1 MRRRLLLGLAAALAF
16 AAATPAVATAA
27 DECRGL
33 QVCLPVAGPWVVVP
47 PSDRPPVDYELPC
60 PLPGYIVAGVD
71 VRLADAEIDVSF
83 RGETGSP
90 VAPGVTTRRELL
102 FTARSTAS
110 SPRPSSFRPFVGC
123 VPTSGGGGRAQ
134 TAFTATPPGGLRPT
148 RPLERVVVT
157 RRVREGTSIVRAR
170 CPRGSRL
177 LGAAHAVAFRTQT
190 SPEGRMLT
198 AVRVAR
204 SVAAGAVVARVSIAQ
219 GGLGGVRA
227 ELQLHAVCRKAAP

>member
-1 MRRRLLLGLAAALAF
+1 VRRRLAVALAF
-16 AAATPAVATAA
+16 AAVAATAAVPAVAA

-47 PSDRPPVDYELPC
+47 PSGGTPVEYELRC
-60 PLPGYIVAGVD
+60 PLPGYVVAGVD
-71 VRLADAEIDVSF
+71 VRLADGEIDVSF

-90 VAPGVTTRRELL
+90 VAPGVTTRQALL
-102 FTARSTAS
+102 FTARSTAP

-134 TAFTATPPGGLRPT
+134 TAFTATPQGGLRPT

-157 RRVREGTSIVRAR
+157 RRVGEGRAVVRVR
-170 CPRGSRL
+170 CPRGARL
-177 LGAAHAVAFRTQT
+177 LGGAHAVAFRTET
-190 SPEGRMLT
+190 PPPAGILS
-198 AVRVAR
+198 AVRVAQ
-204 SVAAGAVVARVSIAQ
+204 SVAGGAVVARVSVAL
-219 GGLGGVRA
+219 GALGGARA

>member
-1 MRRRLLLGLAAALAF
+1 MSRRLAVVAAVAAI
-16 AAATPAVATAA
+16 AATAAVPAVAA

-47 PSDRPPVDYELPC
+47 PGEAPVDYELRC
-60 PLPGYIVAGVD
+60 PLPGYVVGGVD
-71 VRLADAEIDVSF
+71 VRLADAELDVSF

-90 VAPGVTTRRELL
+90 VAPGVTTRQAAL

-110 SPRPSSFRPFVGC
+110 PRRPSSFRPFIGC

-134 TAFTATPPGGLRPT
+134 TAFTATPAGGLRPS

-157 RRVREGTSIVRAR
+157 RRVGEGSTVVRAR
-170 CPRGSRL
+170 CLRGARL
-177 LGAAHAVAFRTQT
+177 LGGAHAVAFRTQEPP
-190 SPEGRMLT
+190 SAQLLA

-204 SVAAGAVVARVSIAQ
+204 SVTGGAVVARVIVAPGS
-219 GGLGGVRA
+219 LGGVRA
-227 ELQLHAVCRKAAP
+227 ELQVHAVCRKAAP

>member
-1 MRRRLLLGLAAALAF
+1 MKRQLVLVIAV
-16 AAATPAVATAA
+16 AATAATAAVPAVAA

-47 PSDRPPVDYELPC
+47 PSDRPPVEYELRC
-60 PLPGYIVAGVD
+60 PLPGYVVAGVD
-71 VRLADAEIDVSF
+71 VRLADAEVDVSF

-90 VAPGVTTRRELL
+90 VAPGVTTRQALL
-102 FTARSTAS
+102 FTARSTAPS
-110 SPRPSSFRPFVGC
+110 NRPSSFRPFVGC

-148 RPLERVVVT
+148 RPLERIVVT
-157 RRVREGTSIVRAR
+157 RRVGEGSSVVRAR

-177 LGAAHAVAFRTQT
+177 LGGAHAVAFRTEA
-190 SPEGRMLT
+190 PPAGRLLA

-204 SVAAGAVVARVSIAQ
+204 SVAGGTVIARVSVAPRA
-219 GGLGGVRA
+219 LGGVRA

>member
-1 MRRRLLLGLAAALAF
+1 VSRRLGLAVAVAAI
-16 AAATPAVATAA
+16 AAAAAGPAVAA

-33 QVCLPVAGPWVVVP
+33 QVCLRVAGPWVVVP
-47 PSDRPPVDYELPC
+47 PSGRAPVEYELRC
-60 PLPGYIVAGVD
+60 PLPGYVVAGVD

-90 VAPGVTTRRELL
+90 VAPGVTTSSALL
-102 FTARSTAS
+102 FTARSTS
-110 SPRPSSFRPFVGC
+110 LTRRPSSFRPFIGC

-157 RRVREGTSIVRAR
+157 RRVSEGSAVVRAR
-170 CPRGSRL
+170 CTRGGRL
-177 LGAAHAVAFRTQT
+177 LGGAHAVAFRTEA
-190 SPEGRMLT
+190 PPDARALA

-204 SVAAGAVVARVSIAQ
+204 SIRAGAVVARVVAAHGS
-219 GGLGGVRA
+219 LGGARA
-227 ELQLHAVCRKAAP
+227 ELQLHAVCRKALP

>member
-1 MRRRLLLGLAAALAF
+1 MRCLVLAAVVAAI
-16 AAATPAVATAA
+16 AATAAIPAVAA

-47 PSDRPPVDYELPC
+47 PSGHSPVEYELRC

-71 VRLADAEIDVSF
+71 VRLADEEIDVSF

-90 VAPGVTTRRELL
+90 VAPGVTTRQALL
-102 FTARSTAS
+102 FSARSTA
-110 SPRPSSFRPFVGC
+110 PTRRPSSFRPFLGC
-123 VPTSGGGGRAQ
+123 VPTAGGGGRAQ
-134 TAFTATPPGGLRPT
+134 TAFTATPAGGLRPS

-157 RRVREGTSIVRAR
+157 RRVGEGSAVVRAR
-170 CPRGSRL
+170 CPRGARL
-177 LGAAHAVAFRTQT
+177 LGAAHAVAFRTET
-190 SPEGRMLT
+190 PPAAGILE

-204 SVAAGAVVARVSIAQ
+204 SVAAGAVVARVTVAPGS
-219 GGLGGVRA
+219 LGRVRA